1 MKITEEISLRINAL
15 RFPMIV
21 GIVLF
26 HANQTDIRFSY
37 GVSEYALEGIPAF
50 ITNLITELSFIALP
64 FFFLISGLFFYKD
77 FQPTLAVY
85 GVKLRT
91 RLRTLLVP
99 YLFWNIYLYSAL
111 LVVHEIGPISHFFSG
126 GKMAVPES
134 GVCAI
139 VNTIIGI
146 DRMPIVYPL
155 WFIRDLMLLV
165 IISPL
170 LWVLAC
176 RAPLSGL
183 LIFAFLWFTEG
194 WLPLIIFTRYAG
206 PLFFYSGCLMAA
218 YNLNLRSIERQ
229 GTKILIIFGCG
240 LVLSAFIKTV
250 NTLDV
255 RFWWNPGAANVW
267 QVFLSRAMRL
277 VGLLA
282 FWNVV
287 ALLGKKTLKY
297 LAGLSAFVFIVFAG
311 HEPTL
316 TIFRKLLYRFV
327 PPSGEWGILFYYF
340 LTVTATICMMILLG
354 TMLRKY
360 MPGFYN
366 FITGSRSREDRN
378 QVRETV
384 FQGLLKR
391 SISKSYK
398 PSTRLAD
405 RNL

>member
-1 MKITEEISLRINAL
+1 MKIAEEISLRIDAL

-26 HANQTDIRFSY
+26 HANQTDIRFSDR
-37 GVSEYALEGIPAF
+37 VSEYALGGILAL
-50 ITNLITELSFIALP
+50 IINLITEASFVALP
-64 FFFLISGLFFYKD
+64 FFFLVSGLLFYKD

-99 YLFWNIYLYSAL
+99 YLFWNICLYSAL
-111 LVVHEIGPISHFFSG
+111 LVVHEIAPISHFFSG

-134 GVCAI
+134 GVYAI
-139 VNTIIGI
+139 LNTIIGI
-146 DRMPIVYPL
+146 NRMPIVYPL
-155 WFIRDLMLLV
+155 WFIRDLLLLI

-170 LWVLAC
+170 LWVVAR
-176 RAPLSGL
+176 RAPVSGL

-194 WLPLIIFTRYAG
+194 WLPLVIFTRYVG

-218 YNLNLRSIERQ
+218 YNLNLGSIERL

-240 LVLSAFIKTV
+240 VVLSALIKTV

-255 RFWWNPGAANVW
+255 TFWWNPGAVNVW
-267 QVFLSRAMRL
+267 QVCLTRTTRL

-282 FWNVV
+282 LWSVV
-287 ALLGKKTLKY
+287 GFLEKRTLKY
-297 LAGLSAFVFIVFAG
+297 LAGLSTFVFIVFAG

-327 PPSGEWGILFYYF
+327 PPSGAWGILLYYF
-340 LTVTATICMMILLG
+340 LTVTATICMMVLLG
-354 TMLRKY
+354 TMLRNY
-360 MPGFYN
+360 TPGFYN
-366 FITGSRSREDRN
+366 FITGSRSREDRD
-378 QVRETV
+378 QAKKIG
-384 FQGLLKR
+384 FQRLLER
-391 SISKSYK
+391 FIPKSHMPGK
-398 PSTRLAD
+398 KSLP
-405 RNL
+405 